1 MKKRIIAWAVLLSV
15 CAAALGLWCSA
26 AAGKAART
34 LPCEEEGL
42 ILSITTFDGKSE
54 SKPFL
59 KCFGHTWIGLDNRTG
74 HTVYLKDRAIPDGE
88 MVTFSVWAVS
98 GLSGLLFDLEPCY
111 IANYG
116 RYTGRLSLSTNI
128 GEEQLKVIEDYME
141 QHLSECPAC
150 RAELEQMEKPVPVQ
164 PEPQPDAPLKN
175 IRSSLNRRRLRTML
189 CSFAAALA
197 LAAVCGFGW
206 YGYTA
211 CDRVSFFDARLQAY
225 YQQAENG
232 ANGWV
237 LETRAED
244 VYLKPT
250 HADWHY
256 EAIRYRIPWVHD
268 TLDKLLKKDT
278 DLLRSTGWMRTDHSA
293 VVDAADMTAAFNGQD
308 GTWYAV
314 GSEPAAWDEV
324 EWPE

>member
-1 MKKRIIAWAVLLSV
+1 MKLDCEVIRDLLPLYAEHMASP
-15 CAAALGLWCSA
+15 ASTALVEEHLQE
-26 AAGKAART
+26 
-34 LPCEEEGL
+34 CE
-42 ILSITTFDGKSE
+42 
-54 SKPFL
+54 
-59 KCFGHTWIGLDNRTG
+59 
-74 HTVYLKDRAIPDGE
+74 
-88 MVTFSVWAVS
+88 
-98 GLSGLLFDLEPCY
+98 
-111 IANYG
+111 
-116 RYTGRLSLSTNI
+116 
-128 GEEQLKVIEDYME
+128 
-141 QHLSECPAC
+141 AC
-150 RAELEQMEKPVPVQ
+150 RAELEQMQLPVPVQ

-225 YQQAENG
+225 YRQAENG

-250 HADWHY
+250 YADGHY
-256 EAIRYRIPWVHD
+256 EVIRYRIPWVHD
-268 TLDKLLKKDT
+268 ALDKLLQKDT
-278 DLLRSTGWMRTDHSA
+278 DLLRCTGWMRTDHSA
-293 VVDAADMTAAFNGQD
+293 VVDAADMTVAFNGQD

-314 GSEPAAWDEV
+314 GSAPAAWDEV

>member
-1 MKKRIIAWAVLLSV
+1 
-15 CAAALGLWCSA
+15 
-26 AAGKAART
+26 
-34 LPCEEEGL
+34 
-42 ILSITTFDGKSE
+42 
-54 SKPFL
+54 
-59 KCFGHTWIGLDNRTG
+59 
-74 HTVYLKDRAIPDGE
+74 
-88 MVTFSVWAVS
+88 
-98 GLSGLLFDLEPCY
+98 
-111 IANYG
+111 
-116 RYTGRLSLSTNI
+116 
-128 GEEQLKVIEDYME
+128 
-141 QHLSECPAC
+141 
-150 RAELEQMEKPVPVQ
+150 
-164 PEPQPDAPLKN
+164 
-175 IRSSLNRRRLRTML
+175 ML

-293 VVDAADMTAAFNGQD
+293 VVDAADKGFCKGRSGWNEVYNRWNAFQLYYFHRGNNQVWHISHD
-308 GTWYAV
+308 NY
-314 GSEPAAWDEV
+314 SS
-324 EWPE
+324 

>member
-1 MKKRIIAWAVLLSV
+1 MKLECDVIRDLLPLYAEKLASP
-15 CAAALGLWCSA
+15 ASSAL
-26 AAGKAART
+26 
-34 LPCEEEGL
+34 
-42 ILSITTFDGKSE
+42 
-54 SKPFL
+54 
-59 KCFGHTWIGLDNRTG
+59 
-74 HTVYLKDRAIPDGE
+74 V
-88 MVTFSVWAVS
+88 
-98 GLSGLLFDLEPCY
+98 
-111 IANYG
+111 
-116 RYTGRLSLSTNI
+116 
-128 GEEQLKVIEDYME
+128 E
-141 QHLSECPAC
+141 QHLAECPAC
-150 RAELEQMEKPVPVQ
+150 RTELEQMEKPVPVQ

-232 ANGWV
+232 ADGWV

-250 HADWHY
+250 HADGHY
-256 EAIRYRIPWVHD
+256 EAIRYRIPWVH
-268 TLDKLLKKDT
+268 
-278 DLLRSTGWMRTDHSA
+278 GWMRTDRSA
-293 VVDAADMTAAFNGQD
+293 VVDAADMTVAFNGQD

-314 GSEPAAWDEV
+314 GSAPAAWDEV

>member
-1 MKKRIIAWAVLLSV
+1 MKLECDVIRDLLPLYAEKLASP
-15 CAAALGLWCSA
+15 ASSAL
-26 AAGKAART
+26 
-34 LPCEEEGL
+34 
-42 ILSITTFDGKSE
+42 
-54 SKPFL
+54 
-59 KCFGHTWIGLDNRTG
+59 
-74 HTVYLKDRAIPDGE
+74 V
-88 MVTFSVWAVS
+88 
-98 GLSGLLFDLEPCY
+98 
-111 IANYG
+111 
-116 RYTGRLSLSTNI
+116 
-128 GEEQLKVIEDYME
+128 E
-141 QHLSECPAC
+141 QHLAACPAC

-250 HADWHY
+250 HAEEHY

-268 TLDKLLKKDT
+268 ALDKLLKKDA
-278 DLLRSTGWMRTDHSA
+278 DLLRSTGWMRTDRSA
-293 VVDAADMTAAFNGQD
+293 VVETADMMVAFNAQD
-308 GTWYAV
+308 GTWYVV
-314 GSEPAAWDEV
+314 GSEPVAWDVV